1 MLNLV
6 KMELYRLFHSTS
18 AWILFFFTIVAA
30 VFTVVMTKLDVSGGL
45 PEGAEVTE
53 KTEEPEIEFAF
64 GIYTETKEE
73 WADGEVPFSELLG
86 SELASGIFLILVT
99 IFVSFFVHAEQKNG
113 YLKNIAGQLPGRWLL
128 ALSKLAAV
136 LVWGACMFSLLTVT
150 MAAAGRVC
158 FGKAFVL
165 DSAGKLFTVLGG
177 QFLLH
182 MAFAA
187 LLLFLCTLSGSAALS
202 ITVGLLIA
210 CKVTSLL
217 YSMTDRMM
225 KSLLGRETFDSGRY
239 AIEMNVAKYM
249 FATGREELVP
259 MLLSAGVIL
268 AAAVALTALVLQKR
282 DVK

>member
-1 MLNLV
+1 MLNLI

-18 AWILFFFTIVAA
+18 AWILFFFTIVAV
-30 VFTVVMTKLDVSGGL
+30 VFTVVMTKIDVSRVEPGIKK
-45 PEGAEVTE
+45 ETE
-53 KTEEPEIEFAF
+53 QTEEPEVDFAF
-64 GIYTETKEE
+64 GIFAETKEE
-73 WADGEVPFSELLG
+73 WADGEVRFSELLG
-86 SELASGIFLILVT
+86 SELSSGIFLILVT
-99 IFVSFFVHAEQKNG
+99 IFVSVFVHAEQKNG

-136 LVWGACMFSLLTVT
+136 LVWGVCMFSLLTVA

-158 FGKAFVL
+158 FGTAFVL
-165 DSAGKLFTVLGG
+165 DSARKLFMVLGG

-210 CKVTSLL
+210 CKVTAML
-217 YSMTDRMM
+217 YSLTDRMM
-225 KSLLGRETFDSGRY
+225 KSVFGRETFDSGRY
-239 AIEMNVAKYM
+239 AIEMNITKYLY
-249 FATGREELVP
+249 ATGREEFVP

-268 AAAVALTALVLQKR
+268 AVAVCFTAVVLQKR

>member
-1 MLNLV
+1 MLNLI

-18 AWILFFFTIVAA
+18 TWILFFFTIVAV
-30 VFTVVMTKLDVSGGL
+30 VFTVVMTKADVSGMEPGTRK
-45 PEGAEVTE
+45 ETE
-53 KTEEPEIEFAF
+53 KTEEQEPDFAF
-64 GIYTETKEE
+64 GIFSETKEE
-73 WADGEVPFSELLG
+73 WADGEVRFSELLG

-113 YLKNIAGQLPGRWLL
+113 YLKNIAGQLSGRWLL
-128 ALSKLAAV
+128 ALSKLVAV
-136 LVWGACMFSLLTVT
+136 LVWGACMFSLLAVT

-177 QFLLH
+177 QYLLH

-202 ITVGLLIA
+202 ITAGLLIA
-210 CKVTSLL
+210 CKVTALL
-217 YSMTDRMM
+217 YSLADRMM
-225 KSLLGRETFDSGRY
+225 KSVFGIKTFDSGRY
-239 AIEMNVAKYM
+239 AIEMNITKYM
-249 FATGREELVP
+249 YATEWKEIVP

-268 AAAVALTALVLQKR
+268 AVTVCLTAVVLQKR